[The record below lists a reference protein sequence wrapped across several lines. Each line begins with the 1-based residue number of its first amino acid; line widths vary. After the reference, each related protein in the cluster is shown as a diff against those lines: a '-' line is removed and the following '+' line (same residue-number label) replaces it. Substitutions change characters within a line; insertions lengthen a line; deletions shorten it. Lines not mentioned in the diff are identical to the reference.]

1 MILLLNYIEEKIQD
15 IIVIA
20 NTHGIKRLSKKE
32 LNISFLISILLAPL
46 INTITELITDN
57 YFILRSIQILINI
70 SIIYIFTN
78 AALSI
83 VLSIYLFSY
92 VLIISVQYVIAF
104 VLKLLHIDFTSYY
117 IGIIGNLITILSLLI
132 IFSIFPI
139 KNIYN
144 TITKKHSLCRI
155 ILANTFIFI
164 TFIDFIYKTD
174 TSSYKTSFPVY
185 LTCFIVLFLINYVII
200 HNEIELQK
208 KNIEL
213 KNIKQEYNLYDELIN
228 QIRSK
233 QHEYD
238 NRIATLSALPTVHKD
253 YDSLVNSLATYTN
266 FIKSDDKLLDILHIN
281 NKIIASFLFY
291 KYKEFDRADKTLN
304 LNIKNQSIKSHL
316 SEPLLVD
323 MLGILIDNMFEAID
337 PGDSCEL
344 IIDNNAGKTIIETK
358 NKGCE
363 LTHDIQAN
371 LFRRGYSTKTKDNSE
386 STIRG
391 YGLYNLR
398 KILLKNK
405 GSFEVYN
412 EYSSDKK
419 NVFII
424 FHIEV

>member
-1 MILLLNYIEEKIQD
+1 MENMEPIESNSDYQEIKGETPSPISLKSFHILSDKRNEFLITLETEKDLLIITACDNKFIKNYYKEKFSLQYLRKYFGHNPDIEKCSSEIIKITSQKKG
-15 IIVIA
+15 IIRELKSVIELKIPL
-20 NTHGIKRLSKKE
+20 NSKE
-32 LNISFLISILLAPL
+32 HLEISFL
-46 INTITELITDN
+46 
-57 YFILRSIQILINI
+57 
-70 SIIYIFTN
+70 
-78 AALSI
+78 
-83 VLSIYLFSY
+83 
-92 VLIISVQYVIAF
+92 
-104 VLKLLHIDFTSYY
+104 LK
-117 IGIIGNLITILSLLI
+117 
-132 IFSIFPI
+132 
-139 KNIYN
+139 K
-144 TITKKHSLCRI
+144 
-155 ILANTFIFI
+155 
-164 TFIDFIYKTD
+164 
-174 TSSYKTSFPVY
+174 
-185 LTCFIVLFLINYVII
+185 
-200 HNEIELQK
+200 IEKSNSEKFEQ
-208 KNIEL
+208 
-213 KNIKQEYNLYDELIN
+213 LYELIN